1 MFPVRIISE
10 LSMVPNVSNIAC
22 AAIALFLSTSFPL
35 IALLATDTR
44 LALAVSM
51 ASTFN
56 KGLPALAHALNPAL
70 ILALVK
76 SIPERIVP
84 TGSAKNFPD
93 WSLVILKVSL
103 DTLPKSFQRFIAV
116 FIALWT
122 SLITA
127 YILSHFARLSNKPL
141 CCFFISLVTPLFSSF
156 VFSLV
161 FSIFSSVT
169 TFSPS
174 TALLV

>member
-84 TGSAKNFPD
+84 TGSAKKLPD
-93 WSLVILKVSL
+93 WSLVILNVSL

-127 YILSHFARLSNKPL
+127 YILSQFARLSNKPL